1 MGQWEVVGART
12 RRTSLAHCPVF
23 RGAGSSGEGRQWA
36 AWSALRELLAGGVSE
51 EGGGGQ
57 AGHEEHDAGV
67 KWIGRRI
74 YFYTKYTYRYKCF

>member
-1 MGQWEVVGART
+1 MGGAVG
-12 RRTSLAHCPVF
+12 VE
-23 RGAGSSGEGRQWA
+23 GAAG
-36 AWSALRELLAGGVSE
+36 GGVSE

-74 YFYTKYTYRYKCF
+74 YFYTKFTYRYKCF